1 MKNEYHNVH
10 NYNIYRKKKH
20 IHNNNYLQSIIEMLI
35 LSIVVK

>member
-1 MKNEYHNVH
+1 MKNKYHNIH

-20 IHNNNYLQSIIEMLI
+20 MHNKLLAAIIEMLI